1 MLLPARQD
9 AMQTV
14 RMALNAMATRF
25 ELLLHG
31 EDAVLLRG
39 AGEEALAEIKRL
51 ELQLSFYDPISEL
64 SHVNANA
71 SKGPVRVTP
80 GLYSLLRKAADIH
93 YETHGAFDVTVGPLM
108 RCWGFVRG
116 RGTWP
121 DEPARKEALTKTGMD
136 KVVLD
141 DAERT
146 VAFKQPGMAL
156 DLGAIGKGYA
166 IEEAGIFLR
175 ECGVTSALLH
185 GGTSTMMAIGVPQQ
199 NKDGWPIGISDPL
212 DDSQMLTSTSIRDE
226 ALSVSAPK
234 GKAFQK
240 DGKIWGHVIDP
251 RKGYPVQGAALSAVA
266 HPSATICDAIS
277 TALLAMRRAEG
288 KQIQQKFHGMRT
300 LCAYH
305 DTGAVDLVSLEFYST
320 DSTTQ

>member
-1 MLLPARQD
+1 
-9 AMQTV
+9 MQTV
-14 RMALNAMATRF
+14 QMALNAMATRF

-31 EDAVLLRG
+31 DDAILLRG

-51 ELQLSFYDPISEL
+51 EQQLSFYDPTSEISQI
-64 SHVNANA
+64 NANA
-71 SKGPVRVTP
+71 SKEPVRVTP
-80 GLYSLLRKAADIH
+80 RLYSLLRMAADIH

-121 DEPARKEALTKTGMD
+121 DDRTRKEALTKTGMD

-141 DAERT
+141 DADRT
-146 VAFKQPGMAL
+146 VAFRQPGMAL
-156 DLGAIGKGYA
+156 DLGAIGKGYS
-166 IEEAGIFLR
+166 IEEAGMFLR
-175 ECGVTSALLH
+175 ECGITSALLH
-185 GGTSTMMAIGVPQQ
+185 GGTSTMTAIGTPPHD
-199 NKDGWPIGISDPL
+199 KDGWPIGISDPL
-212 DDSQMLTSTSIRDE
+212 DDSRMLTTTSIRDE

-240 DGKIWGHVIDP
+240 NGEIWGHVIDP

-277 TALLAMRRAEG
+277 TALLAMRRAES
-288 KQIQQKFHGMRT
+288 KKVQQKFHGMRT
-300 LCAYH
+300 LCSYH
-305 DTGAVDLVSLEFYST
+305 DTGATDLVSLDFYST
-320 DSTTQ
+320 DPTNQ

>member
-1 MLLPARQD
+1 
-9 AMQTV
+9 MQTV

-31 EDAVLLRG
+31 DDVVQLRG
-39 AGEEALAEIKRL
+39 AGEEALAEVKRL
-51 ELQLSFYDPISEL
+51 EQQLSFYDPTSEISR
-64 SHVNANA
+64 VNANA
-71 SKGPVRVTP
+71 SKEPVRVTP
-80 GLYSLLRKAADIH
+80 RLYALLGVAADIH
-93 YETHGAFDVTVGPLM
+93 NLTHGAFDVTVGPLM

-116 RGTWP
+116 RGVWP
-121 DEPARKEALTKTGMD
+121 DEHARKEALTKTGMD
-136 KVVLD
+136 KVALN

-146 VAFKQPGMAL
+146 VAFRQPGMAL

-175 ECGVTSALLH
+175 ECGITSALLH
-185 GGTSTMMAIGVPQQ
+185 GGTSTMMAIGTPPQKQ
-199 NKDGWPIGISDPL
+199 DGWPIGISDPL
-212 DDSQMLTSTSIRDE
+212 DDSQMLISTSIRDE

-266 HPSATICDAIS
+266 HPSALICDAIS
-277 TALLAMRRAEG
+277 TALLAMRREEG
-288 KQIQQKFHGMRT
+288 KQVQQKFHGMRT
-300 LCAYH
+300 LCAYD
-305 DTGAVDLVSLEFYST
+305 DTGATDLVSWDFYPT
-320 DSTTQ
+320 HPTNQ

>member
-1 MLLPARQD
+1 
-9 AMQTV
+9 MQTV

-31 EDAVLLRG
+31 DDAVLLRG

-51 ELQLSFYDPISEL
+51 EQQLSFYDPSSEISQL
-64 SHVNANA
+64 NANA
-71 SKGPVRVTP
+71 SKQPVRVTP
-80 GLYSLLRKAADIH
+80 RLFALLSVAADIH

-121 DEPARKEALTKTGMD
+121 DEHARKEALTKTGMD
-136 KVVLD
+136 KVVLN

-146 VAFKQPGMAL
+146 VAFRQPDMAL

-166 IEEAGIFLR
+166 VEEAGILLR
-175 ECGVTSALLH
+175 ECGITSALLH
-185 GGTSTMMAIGVPQQ
+185 GGTSTMMAIGSPPQS
-199 NKDGWPIGISDPL
+199 KDGWPIGISDPL

-226 ALSVSAPK
+226 ALSVSAPR

-240 DGKIWGHVIDP
+240 TVRYG
-251 RKGYPVQGAALSAVA
+251 
-266 HPSATICDAIS
+266 
-277 TALLAMRRAEG
+277 
-288 KQIQQKFHGMRT
+288 GM
-300 LCAYH
+300 
-305 DTGAVDLVSLEFYST
+305 
-320 DSTTQ
+320 

>member
-1 MLLPARQD
+1 
-9 AMQTV
+9 MQTV

-31 EDAVLLRG
+31 DEVIHLRG

-51 ELQLSFYDPISEL
+51 EQQLSFYDPTSEISR
-64 SHVNANA
+64 VNANA
-71 SKGPVRVTP
+71 SKEPVRITP
-80 GLYSLLRKAADIH
+80 RLYALLSVAADIH
-93 YETHGAFDVTVGPLM
+93 NLTHGAFDVTVGPLM

-121 DEPARKEALTKTGMD
+121 DEHARKEALTKTGMD
-136 KVVLD
+136 KVALD

-146 VAFKQPGMAL
+146 VAFRQPGMAL

-175 ECGVTSALLH
+175 ECGITSALLH
-185 GGTSTMMAIGVPQQ
+185 GGTSTMMAIGTPPQKQ
-199 NKDGWPIGISDPL
+199 DGWPIGISDPL
-212 DDSQMLTSTSIRDE
+212 DDSQVLASTSIRDE

-266 HPSATICDAIS
+266 HPSAMVCDAIS
-277 TALLAMRRAEG
+277 TALLAVRREEG
-288 KQIQQKFHGMRT
+288 KQVQQKFHGMRT
-300 LCAYH
+300 LCAYG
-305 DTGAVDLVSLEFYST
+305 DTGATDLVSLDFFST
-320 DSTTQ
+320 HPTNQ

>member
-1 MLLPARQD
+1 
-9 AMQTV
+9 MQTV

-31 EDAVLLRG
+31 DDAILLRG

-51 ELQLSFYDPISEL
+51 EQQLSFYDPTSEISQ
-64 SHVNANA
+64 VNANA
-71 SKGPVRVTP
+71 SKEPVRVTP
-80 GLYSLLRKAADIH
+80 GLYTLLRKAADIH
-93 YETHGAFDVTVGPLM
+93 NDTHGAFDVTVGPLM
-108 RCWGFVRG
+108 RCWGFVHG
-116 RGTWP
+116 RGMWP
-121 DEPARKEALTKTGMD
+121 DEHARKEALTKTGMD

-146 VAFKQPGMAL
+146 IAFGQPGMAL

-166 IEEAGIFLR
+166 IEEAGMFLR
-175 ECGVTSALLH
+175 ECGITSALLH
-185 GGTSTMMAIGVPQQ
+185 GGTSTMMAIGTPPQ
-199 NKDGWPIGISDPL
+199 NEDGWPIGISDPL
-212 DDSQMLTSTSIRDE
+212 DDSRMLTSTSIRDE

-234 GKAFQK
+234 GKAFQI
-240 DGKIWGHVIDP
+240 DGKEWGHVIDP

-277 TALLAMRRAEG
+277 TALLAMRRTES

-305 DTGAVDLVSLEFYST
+305 DTGVTDLVSLEF
-320 DSTTQ
+320 DSTNPTNQ

>member
-1 MLLPARQD
+1 
-9 AMQTV
+9 MQTV

-31 EDAVLLRG
+31 EDTVLLRG

-51 ELQLSFYDPISEL
+51 EQQLSFYDPTSEISQ
-64 SHVNANA
+64 VNADA
-71 SKGPVRVTP
+71 SKKPVRVTP
-80 GLYSLLRKAADIH
+80 RLYSLLRMAADIH
-93 YETHGAFDVTVGPLM
+93 SETHGAFDVTVGPLM

-116 RGTWP
+116 QGTWP
-121 DEPARKEALTKTGMD
+121 DEHARIEALTKTGMD
-136 KVVLD
+136 KVRLN

-146 VAFKQPGMAL
+146 VAFRQPGMAL

-175 ECGVTSALLH
+175 DCGITSALLH
-185 GGTSTMMAIGVPQQ
+185 GGTSTMMAIGTPPQ
-199 NKDGWPIGISDPL
+199 NKVGWPIGISDPL
-212 DDSQMLTSTSIRDE
+212 DDSRMLTSTFLHDE

-251 RKGYPVQGAALSAVA
+251 REGFPVQGATLSAVA
-266 HPSATICDAIS
+266 HPSAMICDAIS
-277 TALLAMRRAEG
+277 TALLAMRREES
-288 KQIQQKFHGMRT
+288 KQFQQKFHGMRT
-300 LCAYH
+300 LCAYD
-305 DTGAVDLVSLEFYST
+305 DTGATDLVSLEFHST
-320 DSTTQ
+320 DPTDQ

>member
-1 MLLPARQD
+1 
-9 AMQTV
+9 MQTV

-51 ELQLSFYDPISEL
+51 EQQLSFYDPASEISQ
-64 SHVNANA
+64 VNASA
-71 SKGPVRVTP
+71 SKQPVRVTP
-80 GLYSLLRKAADIH
+80 RLYALLSMAADIH
-93 YETHGAFDVTVGPLM
+93 NETHGAFDVTVGPLM

-121 DEPARKEALTKTGMD
+121 DEHARKEALTKTGMD
-136 KVVLD
+136 KVVLN
-141 DAERT
+141 DAEQT
-146 VAFKQPGMAL
+146 VHFRQSGMAL

-175 ECGVTSALLH
+175 ESGITSALLH
-185 GGTSTMMAIGVPQQ
+185 GGTSTMMAIGTPPQ

-226 ALSVSAPK
+226 ALSVSAPR
-234 GKAFQK
+234 GKAFQEE
-240 DGKIWGHVIDP
+240 GKIWGHVIDP
-251 RKGYPVQGAALSAVA
+251 RKGYPVQGATLSAVA
-266 HPSATICDAIS
+266 HPSAMICDAIS
-277 TALLAMRRAEG
+277 TALLAMRRAEC
-288 KQIQQKFHGMRT
+288 KQVQQKFHGMRT

-305 DTGAVDLVSLEFYST
+305 DTGATDLVSLDFHST
-320 DSTTQ
+320 HPINQ

>member
-1 MLLPARQD
+1 
-9 AMQTV
+9 MQTV

-31 EDAVLLRG
+31 DDPILLRG

-51 ELQLSFYDPISEL
+51 EQQLSFYDPASEISQ
-64 SHVNANA
+64 VNANA
-71 SKGPVRVTP
+71 SKEPVRVTP
-80 GLYSLLRKAADIH
+80 GLFSLLRMAADIH
-93 YETHGAFDVTVGPLM
+93 DQTNGAFDVTVGPLM

-116 RGTWP
+116 QGTWP
-121 DEPARKEALTKTGMD
+121 DEYARKEALTKTGMD

-146 VAFKQPGMAL
+146 VAFSQPGMAL

-166 IEEAGIFLR
+166 IEEAGMFLR
-175 ECGVTSALLH
+175 DCGVTSALLH
-185 GGTSTMMAIGVPQQ
+185 GGTSTMTAIGTPPQ

-212 DDSQMLTSTSIRDE
+212 DDSRMLTSISIRDE

-266 HPSATICDAIS
+266 HPSAMICDGIS

-288 KQIQQKFHGMRT
+288 KQLQQKFHGMRT

-305 DTGAVDLVSLEFYST
+305 DTGVTDLVSLEF
-320 DSTTQ
+320 DSTNPTNQ